1 MVKHSIRIITVAVSL
16 ALVASGAPAYAEN
29 TSITFTIAAGS
40 LSISVPASSDL
51 GSVAAGSA
59 SLTDTLGDVTV
70 TDDRGAS
77 EATWTATVAA
87 VADPWCTGTCDSAS
101 KQVPG
106 SDITYAEDAFSST
119 TGTCTTRTPGP
130 GGVLSA
136 NRTAASASGCEG
148 VNSATWNPTLTLANL
163 ANNLA
168 GSYSGTLTHTVA

>member
-1 MVKHSIRIITVAVSL
+1 MKQTIRAIAAAVSL
-16 ALVASGAPAYAEN
+16 VFVAGAAPAFAED
-29 TSITFTIAAGS
+29 TAVTFAITAGA

-77 EATWTATVAA
+77 DAAWTATVAA

-101 KQVPG
+101 QQVPG
-106 SDITYAEDAFSST
+106 SDITYAEDAFST
-119 TGTCTTRTPGP
+119 TSGTCTTRTPGP

-136 NRTAASASGCEG
+136 NRSAASVSGCEG

-163 ANNLA
+163 ADNLA

>member
-1 MVKHSIRIITVAVSL
+1 MKRSIRIIAATVSL
-16 ALVASGAPAYAEN
+16 AFVAGMAPALAED
-29 TSITFTIAAGS
+29 TSITFTITAGS

-70 TDDRGAS
+70 TDDRGA
-77 EATWTATVAA
+77 ELAEWTATVAA
-87 VADPWCTGTCDSAS
+87 VADPWCTGACDSTS

-106 SDITYAEDAFSST
+106 SDITYAENAFSST
-119 TGTCTTRTPGP
+119 TGTCTTRIPGP

-136 NRTAASASGCEG
+136 DRNAASALGCDG